1 MNLLKSKVNV
11 MNIIYINQLK
21 QNVDGQEEKSKPFFM
36 TFLLIL
42 MTLGLASISH
52 AKAPINTAL
61 ETVESYLN
69 IWNGTQP
76 DDLTKVLDT
85 NVEYFNTSNEENRK
99 GTASVIEV
107 PKFLLTVIPDRK
119 MTLTSP
125 PLIVGDKVAVE
136 WQLQGTLNKKDQSGK
151 KDAKVITFKGAS
163 FFEVKNNKIIYIGD
177 YYNNHPLRSQLEP

>member
-61 ETVESYLN
+61 ETVESYFN

-76 DDLTKVLDT
+76 DDL
-85 NVEYFNTSNEENRK
+85 F
-99 GTASVIEV
+99 SV
-107 PKFLLTVIPDRK
+107 
-119 MTLTSP
+119 S
-125 PLIVGDKVAVE
+125 
-136 WQLQGTLNKKDQSGK
+136 
-151 KDAKVITFKGAS
+151 
-163 FFEVKNNKIIYIGD
+163 
-177 YYNNHPLRSQLEP
+177 

>member
-21 QNVDGQEEKSKPFFM
+21 QDFDGQEEKSKPFFM

-76 DDLTKVLDT
+76 DDLTKVLDP
-85 NVEYFNTSNEENRK
+85 NVEYFNTSNEETRK

-163 FFEVKNNKIIYIGD
+163 FFEVKNNKIISVHD
-177 YYNNHPLRSQLEP
+177 KNR

>member
-1 MNLLKSKVNV
+1 
-11 MNIIYINQLK
+11 
-21 QNVDGQEEKSKPFFM
+21 
-36 TFLLIL
+36 

-136 WQLQGTLNKKDQSGK
+136 WQLQGTLNKKTSL
-151 KDAKVITFKGAS
+151 
-163 FFEVKNNKIIYIGD
+163 VKRRKS
-177 YYNNHPLRSQLEP
+177 NHF

>member
-1 MNLLKSKVNV
+1 MTGENSSPRYHGISFDAIPATP
-11 MNIIYINQLK
+11 NIIGN
-21 QNVDGQEEKSKPFFM
+21 
-36 TFLLIL
+36 
-42 MTLGLASISH
+42 A
-52 AKAPINTAL
+52 
-61 ETVESYLN
+61 
-69 IWNGTQP
+69 
-76 DDLTKVLDT
+76 
-85 NVEYFNTSNEENRK
+85 SNEENRK

>member
-21 QNVDGQEEKSKPFFM
+21 QDFDGQEEKSKPFFM

-163 FFEVKNNKIIYIGD
+163 FFEVKNNKITYIGD